1 MILSYNDFI
10 DSGVRI
16 SSDISQSEIEFA
28 ISTVEHFY
36 LKPAITDEHYID
48 IDTNPTTE
56 PNKTLIKGG
65 VIDGK
70 SYAGLKHALCH
81 LVYGYLMT
89 EQQRVTRYSTVDK
102 NSEFSK
108 NTDREDILEQGRL
121 HWTIGQASVAEVQTY
136 FGIDTT
142 HNSKNNLFETILY

>member
-16 SSDISQSEIEFA
+16 SSDVSQSEIEFA
-28 ISTVEHFY
+28 IKTIENFY
-36 LKPAITDEHYID
+36 LKPALTDEHYIEL
-48 IDTNPTTE
+48 DTNPTVE

-70 SYAGLKHALCH
+70 SYSGLKHALCH

-108 NTDREDILEQGRL
+108 NTDREDILEQGRT
-121 HWTIGQASVAEVQTY
+121 HWNIGMSFVQEVMVY
-136 FGIDTT
+136 YGIDTT
-142 HNSKNNLFETILY
+142 HNRTNNLFEGVVW